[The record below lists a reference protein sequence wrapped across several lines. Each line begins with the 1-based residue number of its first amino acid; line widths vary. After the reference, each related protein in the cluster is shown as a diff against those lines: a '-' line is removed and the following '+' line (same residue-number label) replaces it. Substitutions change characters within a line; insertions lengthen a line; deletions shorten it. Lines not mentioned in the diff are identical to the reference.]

1 MKKVFIGI
9 DFSKLKFDVA
19 IYSVESKA
27 IVSTDVFENE
37 EVGFDLFLKWV
48 KEKTSCNKSG
58 ILFCGEH
65 TGCYSGK
72 LSLIFEQN
80 LS

>member
-27 IVSTDVFENE
+27 IVSTEVF
-37 EVGFDLFLKWV
+37 F
-48 KEKTSCNKSG
+48 SSG
-58 ILFCGEH
+58 SLNFHRPYHYGVPILISGE
-65 TGCYSGK
+65 
-72 LSLIFEQN
+72 IEFFN
-80 LS
+80 